1 MPLELVEIGTSAGI
15 GIVDNVLVE
24 LEEQGKIKGNL
35 IFVKDGIRLVGA
47 FGGLAVNTFVAR
59 PGTLA
64 DKVSGA
70 LALSSLPLA
79 IHSIRNLV
87 KSVFKFTSGG
97 TWVLEQ
103 VAPTQVQVPVQPI
116 ASPAVVTSY

>member
-1 MPLELVEIGTSAGI
+1 MTLELVEIGTSAGI

-24 LEEQGKIKGNL
+24 LEERGKISGNL
-35 IFVKDGIRLVGA
+35 TYTKDAIRLVGA
-47 FGGLAVNTFVAR
+47 FGGLAVNTFIAR
-59 PGTLA
+59 PGTLT

-87 KSVFKFTSGG
+87 KSQLKFTSRGS
-97 TWVLEQ
+97 WVLEQ

-116 ASPAVVTSY
+116 ASTAVVTSY

>member
-1 MPLELVEIGTSAGI
+1 MPLELVEIGTSVGI

-24 LEEQGKIKGNL
+24 LEERGKIKGN
-35 IFVKDGIRLVGA
+35 FAYTKDAIRLVGA
-47 FGGLAVNTFVAR
+47 FGGLAVNTFIAK
-59 PGTLA
+59 PGSMI

-70 LALSSLPLA
+70 LALSTLPLA

-87 KSVFKFTSGG
+87 KSHFKFTSGG

-103 VAPTQVQVPVQPI
+103 VAPTQVQVPAQPI
-116 ASPAVVTSY
+116 AVPAVVTSY